1 MSASID
7 LDKQIRSCIGHDSL
21 CATVRVGYARC
32 QELRAVSES
41 VLNIR
46 QWPLRAVVAQRDCFV
61 VVAQKRDA

>member
-1 MSASID
+1 MNFD
-7 LDKQIRSCIGHDSL
+7 NQIRRGVRHDSL

-46 QWPLRAVVAQRDCFV
+46 QWTLRAVVAQRDSFV
-61 VVAQKRDA
+61 VAA